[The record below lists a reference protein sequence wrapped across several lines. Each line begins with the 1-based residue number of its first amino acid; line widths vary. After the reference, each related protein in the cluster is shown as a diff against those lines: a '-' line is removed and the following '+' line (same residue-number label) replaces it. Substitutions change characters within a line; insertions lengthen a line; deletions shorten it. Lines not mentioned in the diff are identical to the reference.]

1 MNMQIFLIL
10 IYNVTDSSNFYIFN
24 IQQYVVIK
32 NIINETMLGISILKL
47 QKIIIILCSNE
58 ILKDFDYNETYFIL
72 YFILFFHIIC
82 IIYLFI
88 FIIRICEFYKL

>member
-1 MNMQIFLIL
+1 MQIFLIL

-47 QKIIIILCSNE
+47 
-58 ILKDFDYNETYFIL
+58 
-72 YFILFFHIIC
+72 
-82 IIYLFI
+82 
-88 FIIRICEFYKL
+88 